1 MDLSKLCV
9 RPDCTVN
16 QAVKCIDEGGK
27 KMIFVVDDLQMLLGI
42 FTDGDMRR
50 YMLAKGDFTAPV
62 GEVMNKTPFTY
73 PVEHKADA
81 MEIMEREKYI
91 GIPLVDEQGRLTD
104 AVFWNDLSG
113 ETPIHR
119 FQKPLPVIMMA
130 GGKGT
135 RLYPY
140 TKILPKPL
148 IPIGEIPIAEHIINR
163 FFAYGSEEFHLI
175 LNHKKSMIKAYFN
188 DISHPYQVHYVD
200 ETTFLGTGGGLSLL
214 KGQIHD
220 TAIVTNC
227 DILLDCDYSCIYDY
241 HKASGNVITIVSAMK
256 NVVIPY
262 GVIQMEE
269 NGQIASMQE
278 KPEFSCLVNIG
289 VYFIE
294 PRVIEELEENR
305 FIGMPDVAE
314 NYRKRG
320 FSVGTYPISEKSW
333 MDMGQME
340 EMEQMCRQ
348 LGVSMS

>member
-1 MDLSKLCV
+1 MELSKLCV

-27 KMIFVVDDLQMLLGI
+27 KMIFVVDDAQMLLGI

-62 GEVMNKTPFTY
+62 GAVMNKTPVTY
-73 PVEHKADA
+73 PVKQKADA
-81 MEIMEREKYI
+81 MESMEREKCV
-91 GIPLVDEQGRLTD
+91 GIPLVDEQGRLAD
-104 AVFWNDLSG
+104 AIFWNDLPG
-113 ETPIHR
+113 EAPIHR

-140 TKILPKPL
+140 TKVLPKPL
-148 IPIGEIPIAEHIINR
+148 IPIGELPIAEHIMNR
-163 FFAYGSEEFHLI
+163 FYAYGSEDFHLI
-175 LNHKKSMIKAYFN
+175 INYKKSMIKAYFN
-188 DISHPYQVHYVD
+188 DVPHPYQVHYVD
-200 ETTFLGTGGGLSLL
+200 ESDFLGTGGGLSLL

-256 NVVIPY
+256 NVTIPY
-262 GVIQMEE
+262 GVIRMRE
-269 NGQIASMQE
+269 NGQIAAMQE
-278 KPEFSCLVNIG
+278 KPEFSYLVNTGI
-289 VYFIE
+289 YFIE

-305 FIGMPDVAE
+305 FIGMPEVAE
-314 NYRKRG
+314 AYIQKDLP
-320 FSVGTYPISEKSW
+320 VGAYPISEKSW

>member
-1 MDLSKLCV
+1 MDIKKLCV
-9 RPDCTVN
+9 GPECTVH

-27 KMIFVVDDLQMLLGI
+27 KMIFIVDGENVLEGI

-50 YMLAKGDFTAPV
+50 YMLAKGDFSVPV
-62 GEVMNKTPFTY
+62 GTVMNKTPFTY
-73 PVEHKADA
+73 PAARREEALAVMEH
-81 MEIMEREKYI
+81 EKYI
-91 GIPLVDEQGRLTD
+91 GIPLVDKQGRLVD
-104 AVFWNDLSG
+104 ALFWNDLPG

-119 FQKPLPVIMMA
+119 FAKPLSVIMMA

-140 TKILPKPL
+140 TKVLPKPL
-148 IPIGEIPIAEHIINR
+148 IPIGEIPIAEHIMNR
-163 FFAYGSEEFHLI
+163 FYAYGSENFYLI
-175 LNHKKSMIKAYFN
+175 INYKKSMIKAYFN
-188 DISHPYQVHYVD
+188 DVSHPYQVHYVN
-200 ETTFLGTGGGLSLL
+200 ETEFLGTGGGLSLL

-262 GVIQMEE
+262 GVIRMKE

-278 KPEFSCLVNIG
+278 KPEFSYLVNTGI
-289 VYFIE
+289 YFIE
-294 PRVIEELEENR
+294 PCVIEELEENR

-314 NYRKRG
+314 AYMQKG
-320 FSVGTYPISEKSW
+320 CQVGTYPISEKSW
-333 MDMGQME
+333 MDMGQIE
-340 EMEQMCRQ
+340 EMERMCRQ